1 MKILILDDHEAI
13 RMVIKQQLLE
23 IVPTAEIYEYSAIKD
38 ALAHFSQLQPV
49 DFVVSDLEL
58 TQGCNLSLMET
69 ARSYGKPL
77 MIFSSHVNKV
87 LIHKLESKKVKC
99 YVSKKSGVD
108 ALKLGLQALLHGKS
122 YYCPVV
128 IQTKQSS
135 ISFIETEPLQLTNAQ
150 IKVLKTIQQGYKRKE
165 AANILKLSAT
175 TIDNQIAKARAVN
188 NCDTQDELMRR
199 FRFWES

>member
-23 IVPTAEIYEYSAIKD
+23 IVPTAEIYEYSTIKD

-58 TQGCNLSLMET
+58 TQGCSLRLMES
-69 ARSYGKPL
+69 ARNYGKPL

-99 YVSKKSGVD
+99 YVSKTSGVD

-135 ISFIETEPLQLTNAQ
+135 VSFIETEPLQLTNAQ

-199 FRFWES
+199 FRFWET